1 MLPLE
6 EMGKTTRNPSVLLF
20 LTIACES
27 TTSSKQISV
36 KKKDMMKSHLP
47 PTSPPKR
54 QQLLPVSCVSELK
67 ERQEEGRQEGTKKDL
82 NNLEWSCNVSK

>member
-27 TTSSKQISV
+27 TTSSKHISV

-54 QQLLPVSCVSELK
+54 QQLLPVPCVSEL
-67 ERQEEGRQEGTKKDL
+67 
-82 NNLEWSCNVSK
+82 